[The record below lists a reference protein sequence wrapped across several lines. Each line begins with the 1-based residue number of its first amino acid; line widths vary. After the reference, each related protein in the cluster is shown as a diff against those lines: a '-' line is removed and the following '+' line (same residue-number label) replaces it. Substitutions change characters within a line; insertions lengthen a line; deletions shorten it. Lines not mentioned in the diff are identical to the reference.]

1 MKNFLSVMILLT
13 TLIVVGC
20 TSESFSVS
28 VTNGDIHVK
37 GKTCNESSGTA
48 QLDGDG
54 ACVLVGES
62 KIDSGKIDMNVGG
75 KIYTFDKTQEISV
88 DVPAGTSEINFNAHD
103 NFTGEINLKAVP
115 KI

>member
-1 MKNFLSVMILLT
+1 MKHFLSVMILVAA
-13 TLIVVGC
+13 LIVGGC

-28 VTNGDIHVK
+28 VTNGDIHVE
-37 GKTCNESSGTA
+37 GKTCNDSGGTA

-54 ACVLVGES
+54 ACVLIGES
-62 KIDSGKIDMNVGG
+62 KITGGKIDMNVGS
-75 KIYTFDKTQEISV
+75 KTYTFDKTQEISV